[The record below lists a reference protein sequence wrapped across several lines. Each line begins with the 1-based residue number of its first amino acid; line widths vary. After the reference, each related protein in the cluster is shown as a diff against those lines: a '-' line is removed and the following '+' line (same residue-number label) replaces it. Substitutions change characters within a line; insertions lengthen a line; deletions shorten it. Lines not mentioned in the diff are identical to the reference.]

1 MMESRAF
8 ERSFDSLGAIAAF
21 TGAFFAGAGID
32 PGLRPVIDLAL
43 EELFTNIVKYGGA
56 SQADVEIAMACIP
69 GGVEVTLIDQDAAAF
84 DVTRVPDADLSRPIE
99 ERAPGGLGL
108 HLVRR
113 MLDSIEYEYLPER
126 RLGRT
131 TFRKT
136 TGERCSSGV
145 EPGPPGDRAHG
156 VNRS

>member
-1 MMESRAF
+1 MTDSRTF
-8 ERSFDSLGAIAAF
+8 RRSFDSLDAIAAF

-32 PGLRPVIDLAL
+32 PRLRPAIDLAL

-56 SQADVEIAMACIP
+56 SQAEVEIAMADIP
-69 GGVEVTLIDQDAAAF
+69 GGVEVTLVDRDGAAF
-84 DVTRVPDADLSRPIE
+84 DVARAPDADLSRPIE

-136 TGERCSSGV
+136 TGERRGSGMA
-145 EPGPPGDRAHG
+145 PGSPGDR
-156 VNRS
+156 VRD